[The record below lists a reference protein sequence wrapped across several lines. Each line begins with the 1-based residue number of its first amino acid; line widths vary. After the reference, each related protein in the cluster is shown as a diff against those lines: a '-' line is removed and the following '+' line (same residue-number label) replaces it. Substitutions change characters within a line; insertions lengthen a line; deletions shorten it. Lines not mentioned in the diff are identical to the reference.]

1 MKTKLILIILIKI
14 SMTSCKTNNNISET
28 EAIDTMGDI
37 NLNTIKYGK
46 QTLEGMIVK
55 EVFIDKR
62 GREHPDIYDLFL
74 KTDKNKYFIRL
85 MNSKIR
91 RKELMEYLDKK
102 AVFKINVQSGLW
114 DTDDPNVQ
122 SRVGDY
128 CEIYEI
134 EE

>member
-1 MKTKLILIILIKI
+1 
-14 SMTSCKTNNNISET
+14 MTSCKTNNNISET

-55 EVFIDKR
+55 EIFIDKR

-74 KTDKNKYFIRL
+74 KTDKDKYFIRL
-85 MNSKIR
+85 MNSKVR

-114 DTDDPNVQ
+114 DTDDPNIQ